1 MIKIDSDTIWRSTRM
16 LGNAGIHW
24 VSSAFMSSCDTI
36 IGGYRAARG
45 EPGSDPVDPA
55 VRGDLQES
63 ALVGGLLLVDAT
75 LETAA
80 PAEMQRAFAAAYP
93 GLAGEETV
101 DDAIA
106 RLDENP
112 DALEGLLSGIK
123 GKLFE
128 QRAAD
133 ALSGELPDGA
143 RVELA
148 TSATQPGH
156 DLEFIS
162 DSGEVYGVLQ
172 AKAVSTPA
180 DIIEH
185 YERYPVIP
193 VITTEEVRATLA
205 DHPAL
210 ANWQPDVAV
219 SDLDQEMAQLVDGA
233 SSIEAIP
240 LGTSAVL
247 LWHLSTGEGDLEARL
262 CRAGDVIGRNVPAV
276 IAAGVV
282 GTLTGTLWCVIPA
295 AMYTRW
301 LTGEGQ
307 KVRQSAWD
315 RFTQRWGFGNSAD
328 SSGIR
333 IRPIDPATGA

>member
-1 MIKIDSDTIWRSTRM
+1 MSMTKSEQKTFWNGTRM
-16 LGNAGIHW
+16 IGKAGIHW

-36 IGGYRAARG
+36 IGGIRTAKG
-45 EPGSDPVDPA
+45 KTGSRLVDPV
-55 VRGDLQES
+55 VRGDLQE
-63 ALVGGLLLVDAT
+63 AAVVGGLLLVDAT

-93 GLAGEETV
+93 GLAVNESV

-112 DALEGLLSGIK
+112 DSLEGLLSGIK

-133 ALSGELPDGA
+133 ALSAELPVGT

-156 DLEFIS
+156 DLEFIR

-180 DIIEH
+180 EIIEH
-185 YERYPVIP
+185 YERYPEIP
-193 VITTEEVRATLA
+193 VIATEEVRATLA

-210 ANWQPDVAV
+210 ARWQPDIAV
-219 SDLDQEMAQLVDGA
+219 SDLDEELAQLVDGA

-276 IAAGVV
+276 LVAGAV

-295 AMYTRW
+295 AIYTRW

-307 KVRQSAWD
+307 KARQSAWS
-315 RFTQRWGFGNSAD
+315 RFTQRYSSWWQLSAQP
-328 SSGIR
+328 GT
-333 IRPIDPATGA
+333 A